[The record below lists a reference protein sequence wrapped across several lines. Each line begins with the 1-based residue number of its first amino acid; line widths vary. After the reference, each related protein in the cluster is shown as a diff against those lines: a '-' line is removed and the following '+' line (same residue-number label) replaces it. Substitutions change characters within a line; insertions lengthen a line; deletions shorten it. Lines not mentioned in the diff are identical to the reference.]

1 MNLNT
6 TICFVIFV
14 AIAVF
19 EQKSRMQSTKCRSLE

>member
-14 AIAVF
+14 AIVMF
-19 EQKSRMQSTKCRSLE
+19 E